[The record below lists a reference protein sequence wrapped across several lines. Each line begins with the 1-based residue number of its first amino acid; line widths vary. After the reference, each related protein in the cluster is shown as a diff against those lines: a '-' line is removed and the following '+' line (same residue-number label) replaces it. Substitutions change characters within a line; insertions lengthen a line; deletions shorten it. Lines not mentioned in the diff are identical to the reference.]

1 MPLQRCRVFPRY
13 TEVTQGEYK
22 ALGTLRYAIKAFVAE
37 IQIAF
42 FIVILVNILADSA
55 YFGDVI
61 VVH

>member
-42 FIVILVNILADSA
+42 FYCN
-55 YFGDVI
+55 FGQYTSGERI
-61 VVH
+61 FW

>member
-13 TEVTQGEYK
+13 TGVTQGECK

-42 FIVILVNILADSA
+42 FIVILVNILAESA

>member
-22 ALGTLRYAIKAFVAE
+22 ALGTLPYAIKAFVAE

-42 FIVILVNILADSA
+42 FIVILVNILAESA

>member
-13 TEVTQGEYK
+13 TGVTQNEYK

-42 FIVILVNILADSA
+42 FIVILVNILAENA

>member
-22 ALGTLRYAIKAFVAE
+22 TLGTLRYAIKAFVAE

-42 FIVILVNILADSA
+42 FIVILVNILAESA

>member
-13 TEVTQGEYK
+13 TGVTQGEYK

-42 FIVILVNILADSA
+42 FIVILVNILAESA

>member
-22 ALGTLRYAIKAFVAE
+22 ALGTLSYAIKAFVAE

-42 FIVILVNILADSA
+42 FIVILVNILAESA

>member
-22 ALGTLRYAIKAFVAE
+22 ALGTLRYAINAFVAE

-42 FIVILVNILADSA
+42 FIVILVNILAESA

>member
-42 FIVILVNILADSA
+42 FYCNSGQYTSGERI
-55 YFGDVI
+55 FW
-61 VVH
+61 